1 MKNLFAIFAI
11 VLSIAFGAQAR
22 TETFRLKVG
31 PFDKLAVYDNIHVVY
46 HANPDSTGYVVY
58 RADEGLAD
66 AFLFSNAKGT
76 LKIQIANENV
86 SISEL
91 PELHVYSDYL
101 TQVENSSDYTVK
113 VLSNTSVPRFTARMM
128 GNGEIVAD
136 NITAGEV
143 EANFVTGNGII
154 ALSGICEKAVYK
166 MVGAGTIQADEM
178 KAKNVAC
185 KIMGAGSIGC
195 WANDKL
201 DVRGIGSTRI
211 YYKGSPQVKKVGG
224 GKLVPLD
231 IKDEGDANRDIAQR
245 HK

>member
-1 MKNLFAIFAI
+1 MKRFFAILALI
-11 VLSIAFGAQAR
+11 LCILVPAQAH

-31 PFDKLAVYDNIHVVY
+31 QFDKLAVYDNVHVVY

-58 RADEGLAD
+58 RADENLAD
-66 AFLFSNAKGT
+66 IFLFSNVKGT
-76 LKIQIANENV
+76 LKIQLASENV
-86 SISEL
+86 SLPNL

-101 TQVENSSDYTVK
+101 TQVENSSDYSVK
-113 VLSNTSVPRFTARMM
+113 ILSNSSVPRFTARMM
-128 GNGEIVAD
+128 GNGEILAD
-136 NITAGEV
+136 NIKAGEV

-154 ALSGICEKAVYK
+154 AISGNCEKAVYK

-178 KAKNVAC
+178 KAKNVNC

-211 YYKGSPQVKKVGG
+211 YYKGKPQVKKVGG
-224 GKLVPLD
+224 GKLVPLTQE
-231 IKDEGDANRDIAQR
+231 DEGESERDVAQ